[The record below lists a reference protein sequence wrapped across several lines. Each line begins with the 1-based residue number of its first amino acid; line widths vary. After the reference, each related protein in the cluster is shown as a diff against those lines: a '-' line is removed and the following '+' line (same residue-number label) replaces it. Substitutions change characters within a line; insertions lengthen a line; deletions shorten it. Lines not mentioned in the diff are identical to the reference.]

1 MVGDRFHD
9 REVALRNDIPFVAC
23 AYGFGEPGECEGA
36 DAIAECAEE
45 LPNQFHARFF
55 RKLTK
60 QTITKN
66 QFKGVLF
73 DTPLFFH
80 PFGKQEKRAF
90 LTNF

>member
-1 MVGDRFHD
+1 MPIGINEESHFCDYYSQWISVYKEGAI
-9 REVALRNDIPFVAC
+9 REVTMGKYRLTQSWLA
-23 AYGFGEPGECEGA
+23 
-36 DAIAECAEE
+36 
-45 LPNQFHARFF
+45 NQFHARFF